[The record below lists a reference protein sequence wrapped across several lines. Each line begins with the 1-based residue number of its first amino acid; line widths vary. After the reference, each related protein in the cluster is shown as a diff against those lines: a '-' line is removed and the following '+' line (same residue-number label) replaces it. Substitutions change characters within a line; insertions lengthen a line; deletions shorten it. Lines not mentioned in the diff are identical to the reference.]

1 MDAQQTQFDTAL
13 NDEIII
19 RGRLAARK
27 IADDLSYGLGA
38 IQPQAHDATA
48 EAELIDAALA
58 SIEPVAA
65 DELEFSACTD
75 GRLPVK
81 LLDGKD
87 VPVREQLVGAD
98 MVSAFYVA
106 EGLGERFY
114 EDPNAPI
121 ADRVVDVAEFLH
133 ENGLLPSTHIS
144 CGAAAG
150 FATITENVVHF
161 GRNPQYVERLKA
173 LLPKGV
179 FDAELHDAMLEANE
193 ARLKADAYAG
203 LTSDMFLA
211 AVKAVSGNRAVAE
224 LRDDGR
230 GVQGHVEEAIVR
242 IKVDGQAL
250 NPKALAAKTNGRQV
264 FGVSDARMERLARLF
279 SRGAERDYH
288 IAAMALEDFASSGH
302 ATLAKDLPTYVV
314 SLAQ

>member
-1 MDAQQTQFDTAL
+1 MDAQQTQSDAML
-13 NDEIII
+13 DEIII

-38 IQPQAHDATA
+38 IQPQTHDATA
-48 EAELIDAALA
+48 EAELIDATLA

-65 DELEFSACTD
+65 SELEFSACTD

-81 LLDGKD
+81 LADGGD

-106 EGLGERFY
+106 ESLGERFY
-114 EDPNAPI
+114 ADPKAPVAERI
-121 ADRVVDVAEFLH
+121 ADVAEFLS
-133 ENGLLPSTHIS
+133 ENGLLPSTHIA
-144 CGAAAG
+144 CGAAGG
-150 FATITENVVHF
+150 FSAITENVVSF
-161 GRNPQYVERLKA
+161 GRNPQYIERLKT
-173 LLPKGV
+173 LLPEDVYDNK
-179 FDAELHDAMLEANE
+179 LHDEMLKGNE

-203 LTSDMFLA
+203 LTPDIFVA
-211 AVKAVSGNRAVAE
+211 AVKAVSGDHAVAE
-224 LRDDGR
+224 LCDDGR
-230 GVQGHVEEAIVR
+230 GVHGHVEEAIVR

-250 NPKALAAKTNGRQV
+250 NPTALAEKTNGRQI

-279 SRGAERDYH
+279 SRGAEQDYR

-314 SLAQ
+314 SIAQ